1 MSQNIV
7 SIKDLSLS
15 FSIASGEVQVLNHIS
30 LEINAG
36 EIVGLVGE
44 SGSGKS
50 VTALALS
57 KLLPIDITRFT
68 SGSIEVQGLDVLQSD
83 ESEIAKIRGNSIG
96 FVFQEPMTA
105 LNPTMKIGNQLFHVI
120 RRHAKVDKERA
131 RVKVQEILKE
141 VLISN
146 PEIVAEQYPFQL
158 SGGMRQR
165 VVIAMA
171 MSANPSLLIADEP
184 TTALD
189 VTVQAE
195 ILSLITKLARTHNT
209 AVLLISHDLAV
220 IASTCSRVAVLYAG
234 EVVETG
240 AVEVVLQN
248 PAHPYT
254 QALIRSLPDIAAR
267 DSQLETIPG
276 EFPDLRT
283 RPAGCIYAPRCSRR
297 VSACETRPTLKSLES
312 IVGIHQVA
320 CWESGK

>member
-15 FSIASGEVQVLNHIS
+15 FSIASGDVQILNHIS

-120 RRHAKVDKERA
+120 RRHSKVDKERA
-131 RVKVQEILKE
+131 RVRVQEILKE
-141 VLISN
+141 VMISN

-171 MSANPSLLIADEP
+171 MSANPALLIADEP

-254 QALIRSLPDIAAR
+254 QALIRSLPDIASR

-276 EFPDLRT
+276 EFPDLRS
-283 RPAGCIYAPRCSRR
+283 RPAGCIYAPRCSKR
-297 VSACETRPTLKSLES
+297 VSACDARPTLKSLES